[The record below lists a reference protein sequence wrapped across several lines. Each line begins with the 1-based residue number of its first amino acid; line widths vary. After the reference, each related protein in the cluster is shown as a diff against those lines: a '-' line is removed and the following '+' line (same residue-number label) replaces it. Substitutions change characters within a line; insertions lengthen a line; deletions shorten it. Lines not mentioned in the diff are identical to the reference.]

1 LWLHSGLTIAGL
13 ALIAWRLAVLGLPM
27 IGWRLGLSEFRR
39 IPPELAPAWSDD
51 RARLL
56 TVLILLLG
64 AVVINAFVCGA
75 LSGPFGRYQ
84 ARITWLITA
93 GASLSVISVIPATFG
108 QMLLARLQPIRDL
121 PLVQAFERRIDPA
134 FLRFGLVG
142 ATGFAI
148 DASVLHMLVGLAKF
162 DPITGRLCSF
172 SVALGATWLL
182 NRSFTFRGPT
192 LHGTTRQALI
202 YAAVQGAG
210 FVANMGVYTLAI
222 TVAPA
227 LRHMLLIPL
236 AMGSAAG
243 LCLTFLGSKHLAFR
257 PPAMAEAGS
266 S

>member
-1 LWLHSGLTIAGL
+1 L
-13 ALIAWRLAVLGLPM
+13 A
-27 IGWRLGLSEFRR
+27 
-39 IPPELAPAWSDD
+39 
-51 RARLL
+51 
-56 TVLILLLG
+56 VLILLLG

-75 LSGPFGRYQ
+75 LSGPFARYQ
-84 ARITWLITA
+84 ARITWLLTA
-93 GASLSVISVIPATFG
+93 GAGLSVISVIPATFG
-108 QMLLARLQPIRDL
+108 QMLLSRLQPIRDL
-121 PLVQAFERRIDPA
+121 PLVQAFERRVDPA

-148 DASVLHMLVGLAKF
+148 DASVLHMLVGLARF

-192 LHGTTRQALI
+192 VHGTTRQALI

-210 FVANMGVYTLAI
+210 FIANMGLYTIALTLA
-222 TVAPA
+222 PS
-227 LRHMLLIPL
+227 LKHMLLIPL

-257 PPAMAEAGS
+257 PPTMAEARS